1 MEGCAMTKGNTR
13 RDGKDWAASEDG
25 DGWVQEELSDD
36 EMSSEE
42 EAFISGYIKATSE
55 GFA

>member
-1 MEGCAMTKGNTR
+1 MTKGNTR

-25 DGWVQEELSDD
+25 EGWVQEELPDD
-36 EMSSEE
+36 EMSAEE